1 MTWRPRPRTPF
12 GPANGE
18 DTFSDRAPAHVREA
32 MLIGMAR
39 MGLLHNLARLVAAMP
54 PDRAAGGVTDWV
66 RAEDIGWVSPVE
78 GSAGPGVRFRILVA
92 GQDADDAELWLD
104 EAGFPLR
111 RDQTVRF
118 PQGDMRVRE
127 EFSWQ

>member
-1 MTWRPRPRTPF
+1 MTRRPCPRTPF

-78 GSAGPGVRFRILVA
+78 RSAGPGFRFRILVA
-92 GQDADDAELWLD
+92 GQDAGDAELWLD
-104 EAGFPLR
+104 EAGLPLR

-127 EFSWQ
+127 DFSWQ